1 VANKLAVKK
10 TELPTET
17 TTLRHYIWESLPDEP
32 VRRAPSVQAFPEHV
46 VGPKWPLFLPQINL
60 SANAFDAYATQG
72 LFLPIG
78 QAPCRGTEAND
89 ERARPIAQW
98 FLDVLGRFKELSG
111 LPANWDHHGA
121 PPVEVADLAEAL
133 KTLSGVMALNT
144 PTPAIVPISGGGL
157 QLEWHRA
164 GLDVEIVVG
173 LGDEDGL
180 YFHDKASGGEWEGPT
195 REGFAELNLAQ
206 RLIG

>member
-1 VANKLAVKK
+1 MANGLAVTK

-17 TTLRHYIWESLPDEP
+17 TTLRHYVWEPLPDEP
-32 VRRAPSVQAFPEHV
+32 VRRAPSIQAFPEHV
-46 VGPKWPLFLPQINL
+46 VGSRWPIFQPQINL
-60 SANAFDAYATQG
+60 PANAFEAYATQN
-72 LFLPIG
+72 LFFPIW
-78 QAPCRGTEAND
+78 QVNRGETEAND
-89 ERARPIAQW
+89 ARPRPIAQW
-98 FLDVLGRFKELSG
+98 FLDVLGRFKELNR

-121 PPVEVADLAEAL
+121 PPIEAADLAEAL
-133 KTLSGVMALNT
+133 KTLSGVMAPNT
-144 PTPAIVPISGGGL
+144 PAPAIVPISGGGL

-180 YFHDKASGGEWEGPT
+180 YFHEKASDREWEGPT
-195 REGFAELNLAQ
+195 HEGFAELNLAQ

>member
-1 VANKLAVKK
+1 MANGLAIRK

-17 TTLRHYIWESLPDEP
+17 TTLRHYIWEPLPDEA
-32 VRRAPSVQAFPEHV
+32 VKRAPSVQTLPEHV
-46 VGPKWPLFLPQINL
+46 VGPKWQLFLPRINF
-60 SANAFDAYATQG
+60 SVDAFDAHATQG
-72 LFLPIG
+72 LFLPVK
-78 QAPCRGTEAND
+78 PVSCMGTEANE
-89 ERARPIAQW
+89 ERSRPIAQW
-98 FLDVLGRFKELSG
+98 FFDVLGRFQELSE

-121 PPVEVADLAEAL
+121 PPVEAADLAEAL
-133 KTLSGVMALNT
+133 KTLSGVMALDT
-144 PTPAIVPISGGGL
+144 PAPAIVPISGGGL

-173 LGDEDGL
+173 LSDDDGL
-180 YFHDKASGGEWEGPT
+180 YFHEKESGGEWEGPT